1 MEGSGVKLRILVLH
15 GPNLS
20 RAFLRD
26 LPTEGQKDADAFAAW
41 LAAEGERQGI
51 QVDFDRR
58 AGEGELCQAIE
69 EAPEVYDGIIVSVGL
84 LRYTSLPLWGAL
96 RACELPC
103 VEVVPLRER
112 LPMERAPIVPRACL
126 AEISGMG
133 LFGYQAAMEFLRLR
147 AARGK
152 KPVITRP
159 SDR

>member
-1 MEGSGVKLRILVLH
+1 MRILVLH

-41 LAAEGERQGI
+41 LAEEGNRQGI
-51 QVDFDRR
+51 QVDFLRR

-69 EAPEVYDGIIVSVGL
+69 EAQEVYDGILVSVGL
-84 LRYTSLPLWGAL
+84 LRYTSLALWGAL
-96 RACELPC
+96 RASKLPC

-112 LPMERAPIVPRACL
+112 LPMERAPIVSRACL
-126 AEISGMG
+126 AEICGMG
-133 LFGYQAAMEFLRLR
+133 LYGYQAALDFLRRR
-147 AARGK
+147 AVYGK
-152 KPVITRP
+152 KPVVTQP